1 MTNIARFG
9 SFYAGGRSL
18 EIENRPVRTIAFTD
32 TASMEYDPNGHYHIE
47 QAYVQYFE
55 PAEPRSEE
63 RRVGKEGVSTWR
75 SRWSPYHKTKKM
87 IHNHIHPY
95 HRHQQQ

>member
-32 TASMEYDPNGHYHIE
+32 TTSMEYDPNGLYHIE

-55 PAEPRSEE
+55 PAEPSCPVPVVFLHGGGMTGAMWEQTPDGRRSEE
-63 RRVGKEGVSTWR
+63 NTSELPSLLR
-75 SRWSPYHKTKKM
+75 
-87 IHNHIHPY
+87 I
-95 HRHQQQ
+95 